1 MIKQKDVELKNPF
14 LVYGYVSPRYFCD
27 REEETERMLSAL
39 DNGRNLTL
47 IAPRRIGK
55 AGLLEENSPIYQ
67 NLIALLTDNQL
78 SLMQAIAIEGLVTSP
93 NSGEFIK
100 RHGLKTPS
108 SVNAALKSLLEK
120 ELLYK
125 SASGY
130 MVYDRFM
137 GLWLQTL

>member
-55 AGLLEENSPIYQ
+55 AGLLEENS
-67 NLIALLTDNQL
+67 L
-78 SLMQAIAIEGLVTSP
+78 
-93 NSGEFIK
+93 
-100 RHGLKTPS
+100 
-108 SVNAALKSLLEK
+108 
-120 ELLYK
+120 
-125 SASGY
+125 
-130 MVYDRFM
+130 
-137 GLWLQTL
+137 